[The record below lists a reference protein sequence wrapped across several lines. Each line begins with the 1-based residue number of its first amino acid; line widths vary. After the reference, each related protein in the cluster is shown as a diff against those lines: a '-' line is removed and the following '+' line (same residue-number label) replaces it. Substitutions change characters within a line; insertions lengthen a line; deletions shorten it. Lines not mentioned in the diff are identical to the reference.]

1 MPEEGI
7 MADLISRNVRDVKP
21 SVTLAVT
28 AKAKGMKAK
37 GIDVVSLSA
46 GEPDFDTPQN
56 VKDAAIKAIE
66 EGFTKY
72 TPAVG
77 IPKLREA
84 ICRKFEN
91 DNGLKYD
98 VSEVIVNCGGKHS
111 DYLAVQVL
119 VDEGDEVIIP
129 APYWV
134 SYPPQVLLAGGESVI
149 IKAKREN
156 GLKMT
161 PEELKS
167 AITSKT
173 KLLIFNSP
181 SNPSGAVYAK
191 EELEAIADVVLES
204 GIYVISDEIYGK
216 ITYDGVEHYSI
227 AAVRPG
233 MMERTVVVNGVSKP
247 YSMTGWRIG
256 YAAGPKEIISS
267 MGKVQSQQTSNPC
280 SIAQMAALEAIS
292 GPQDCVQ
299 EMVKAFDERRKY
311 IVNRLESMEGVW
323 CQMPKGAFYVF
334 PDFSSVYGLS
344 FNGKKIEN
352 SVDFCNFLLEEEK
365 VACVPGAGFGTDAH
379 LRISYAASMEDIEK
393 GLDRIEEGLKKLS

>member
-1 MPEEGI
+1 

-28 AKAKGMKAK
+28 AKAKEMKAK
-37 GIDVVSLSA
+37 GMDVVSLSA

-56 VKDAAIKAIE
+56 VKDAAIKAIK

-84 ICRKFEN
+84 ICRKFED

-119 VDEGDEVIIP
+119 VDDGDEAIIP

-134 SYPPQVLLAGGESVI
+134 SYPPQVLLAGGKSVI
-149 IKAKREN
+149 IETKRKN
-156 GLKMT
+156 NLKMT
-161 PEELKS
+161 PKELKS
-167 AITSKT
+167 AITSRT

-181 SNPSGAVYAK
+181 SNPSGTVYDK
-191 EELEAIADVVLES
+191 EELEAIADIVLEA
-204 GIYVISDEIYGK
+204 GIYVISDEIYEK
-216 ITYDGVEHYSI
+216 ITYDGARHYSI

-233 MMERTVVVNGVSKP
+233 MRERTVVVNGVSKP

-311 IVNRLESMEGVW
+311 IVNRLESMKGVW
-323 CQMPKGAFYVF
+323 CPMPRGAFYVF
-334 PDFSSVYGLS
+334 PDFSSAYGLS

-352 SVDFCNFLLEEEK
+352 SVDFCNFLLEEAK
-365 VACVPGAGFGTDAH
+365 VACVPGAGFGMDAH
-379 LRISYAASMEDIEK
+379 IRISYAASMKDIEK